1 MECFP
6 PCWQGAPCVGRV
18 VSLST
23 SLSVYLMKLIRLK
36 PPGVVAKQ
44 CDALTCSSHL
54 ALQCSSLYVSF
65 LSLDDDVLTDL
76 ILLVNMANMAFKT
89 FHIDGWNPFFVP
101 FLKWTTESLM
111 YYTI

>member
-1 MECFP
+1 MNPEVPQGSHVQFLLPESVCPVCPIFSASLDVHEVDVHP
-6 PCWQGAPCVGRV
+6 TWPCNAY
-18 VSLST
+18 S
-23 SLSVYLMKLIRLK
+23 M
-36 PPGVVAKQ
+36 
-44 CDALTCSSHL
+44 SH
-54 ALQCSSLYVSF
+54 V
-65 LSLDDDVLTDL
+65 SLDDDVLTDL